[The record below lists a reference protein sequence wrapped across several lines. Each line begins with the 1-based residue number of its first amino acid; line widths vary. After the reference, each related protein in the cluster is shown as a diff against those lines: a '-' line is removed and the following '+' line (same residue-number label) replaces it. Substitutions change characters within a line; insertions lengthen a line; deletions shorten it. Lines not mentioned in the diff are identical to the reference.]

1 VVSLPEQVLPLTA
14 SVGHLVRGVVGS
26 DVHARLKRECE
37 VKFLPVQGASHSGS
51 HRRIPRDPTLMS
63 AIAILLKRP
72 IEPYDHFE
80 GMFQRMVE
88 P

>member
-1 VVSLPEQVLPLTA
+1 MTSTP
-14 SVGHLVRGVVGS
+14 GS
-26 DVHARLKRECE
+26 NVNARLSFHPFWE
-37 VKFLPVQGASHSGS
+37 VLHSGS